1 MLRKGVTRV
10 TGASGASLR
19 ANIARKGTSLS
30 FNTLAQTAGSTCFRA
45 AGTQSKSVLHAQ
57 TFQRRHLGTG
67 KKTDFAS
74 MLKKVQGGD
83 EVETGKVA
91 TTLKD
96 LSGSEPAPSRKP
108 AAASS
113 SAGSVGHPKTEGSKP
128 KPAPDTTPPGEDKDE
143 GKEAAAAAAGEG
155 PDDRT
160 DEEKAADAAAEAAAG
175 EPKAS
180 PLDKLKDWAS
190 SVDMA
195 NLMKSLPQRSRLM
208 ADTLVEE
215 AKLAWDELRNPKKAS
230 SLERRV
236 QQAGSYKKSSADGN
250 SQQGSDDE
258 DDEESES
265 KEALKKKKKEEEKPK
280 GPSSMVHV
288 KDPTSQWDA
297 MKARLADSPVIR
309 EIFKRS
315 KGAYKQAAATDAG
328 AAAAAAADRV
338 KDKISDAREFWETSQ
353 NPLIYTLSGVW
364 DNVTGETE
372 EGMCTKELLKLDPA
386 FNKEEWMEEVRTQLA
401 PQTIT
406 AHMEGNLK
414 FLKMHCGEACYAK
427 LSNDVNTRKSDK
439 ITFESKMVDLEE
451 NMVIM
456 KFLESGA
463 PVVVCM
469 YMVQQINVI
478 RKDGEVVEGN
488 PNQVIARFY
497 SMAFQQ
503 EYDDEEEV
511 VRWKITDYE
520 YGGDMPYY

>member
-1 MLRKGVTRV
+1 MRV
-10 TGASGASLR
+10 
-19 ANIARKGTSLS
+19 
-30 FNTLAQTAGSTCFRA
+30 
-45 AGTQSKSVLHAQ
+45 AGTQTALQAQ
-57 TFQRRHLGTG
+57 SFQRRNLSTG
-67 KKTDFAS
+67 KKPDFAS
-74 MLKKVQGGD
+74 MLKKVQGGG
-83 EVETGKVA
+83 EVETEKVA
-91 TTLKD
+91 TILKD
-96 LSGSEPAPSRKP
+96 ISNDGG
-108 AAASS
+108 ASS
-113 SAGSVGHPKTEGSKP
+113 KKPVGQAASAGSVSHQKAGESKP
-128 KPAPDTTPPGEDKDE
+128 KPAPDTAADEEKD
-143 GKEAAAAAAGEG
+143 AAAGASNE
-155 PDDRT
+155 PDTRS
-160 DEEKAADAAAEAAAG
+160 DEEKAADSAAAAAAEP
-175 EPKAS
+175 EAS

-190 SVDMA
+190 SVDVA
-195 NLMKSLPQRSRLM
+195 NFIKSLPQRSRLL
-208 ADTLVEE
+208 ADTVVEE
-215 AKLAWDELRNPKKAS
+215 AKLAWDELQNPKKAS
-230 SLERRV
+230 ALERRV
-236 QQAGSYKKSSADGN
+236 QQAGSFKKTSAKDN
-250 SQQGSDDE
+250 LQRDDDDEDE
-258 DDEESES
+258 DDEEASR
-265 KEALKKKKKEEEKPK
+265 KKKEAEKPK
-280 GPSSMVHV
+280 GPSAMVHV
-288 KDPTSQWDA
+288 KEPTSQWDA

-427 LSNDVNTRKSDK
+427 LSNDINTRKSDK
-439 ITFESKMVDLEE
+439 VTFESKMVDLEE

-478 RKDGEVVEGN
+478 RKDGEVVEGS

-503 EYDDEEEV
+503 EYDDDEEV
-511 VRWKITDYE
+511 VRWRITDYE